1 MLEIK
6 SRDNNNLKL
15 VRKLHDKKYRDQEGL
30 FIIEGKRSFLEA
42 IKKTDLIYSIYISQE
57 KETEYRDYYLKYPH
71 INFYLIDAQLMTYI
85 STTAAPQ
92 GVLLVMKK
100 PAIPTVEAI
109 QDKRFL
115 VYLDHINDPGNLGTI
130 IRSCWA
136 LDVDMLLLSPGC
148 ADPYNPKSV
157 RSSMGG
163 IINLPITLDITSSYL
178 QTMLKNGHR
187 LVVTDLSQGINYYKF
202 DYTQKSI
209 LVIGNEAW
217 GVSDEIKK
225 ISTDYIKIPMNSRAD
240 SLNAAS
246 ACAIIIA
253 EAWKQRFDI

>member
-15 VRKLHDKKYRDQEGL
+15 VRKLQDKKYRDQEGL
-30 FIIEGKRSFLEA
+30 FIIEGKRSFMEA
-42 IKKTDLIYSIYISQE
+42 IKKPALIHAVYISQE
-57 KETEYRDYYLKYPH
+57 KKNEYRDYYLKYPA
-71 INFYLIDAQLMTYI
+71 INFYLIDAKLMTYI

-92 GVLLVMKK
+92 GILLVMQK
-100 PAIPTVEAI
+100 PNISAVEVL
-109 QDKRFL
+109 QNKRFF
-115 VYLDHINDPGNLGTI
+115 VYLDRINDPGNLGTI

-136 LDVDMLLLSPGC
+136 LDVEALLLSPGC
-148 ADPYNPKSV
+148 ADPYNPKAV

-163 IINLPITLDITSSYL
+163 ILNLPISLEITSSYL
-178 QTMLKNGHR
+178 RGLLNNDYK
-187 LVVTDLSQGINYYKF
+187 LVVTDLQQGINYYKF

-209 LVIGNEAW
+209 LVIGSEAW

-225 ISTDYIKIPMNSRAD
+225 ISTDHIKIPMNSRAD

-253 EAWKQRFDI
+253 EAWKQRFGK